1 MRFLAEFQ
9 VGIPQEFHL
18 EFPKNYL
25 QELHTNPKLLFLQL
39 QGHTE
44 QLFSA
49 EWSGCGRYLAT
60 CCKDGKIRVYEPTAK
75 SGPHPI
81 SEGGEIVPKKG
92 ARIAWVL
99 NGQYLIVTGFSK

>member
-1 MRFLAEFQ
+1 MNYILTLRF
-9 VGIPQEFHL
+9 
-18 EFPKNYL
+18 
-25 QELHTNPKLLFLQL
+25 FLQL

-60 CCKDGKIRVYEPTAK
+60 CCKDGKIRVYEPTGK

-99 NGQYLIVTGFSK
+99 DGQYLIVTGFSK